1 MTPKDRLGLAALLG
15 VGLYLWIWHPTVMA
29 AVLLVLLVF
38 GMLTLSVMAMLKR
51 DRRRA
56 TETKAQRVL
65 RVVNEQEPVT
75 HWWR

>member
-1 MTPKDRLGLAALLG
+1 MTWRDRAGLAALLG

-38 GMLTLSVMAMLKR
+38 GMLTLSVMAMLTR

>member
-1 MTPKDRLGLAALLG
+1 MTWRDRAGLAALLG

-51 DRRRA
+51 DRRKA